1 MHRSKR
7 GCGGIP
13 RTGAMAQRTLA
24 SHRAEMRSEEMYY
37 FAGAEPLEKYVWSIQ
52 TGVVFFKPATAACT
66 FC

>member
-1 MHRSKR
+1 MRRSKR

-13 RTGAMAQRTLA
+13 GTYAVAQRALA
-24 SHRAEMRSEEMYY
+24 SHRAEMRSEMYY
-37 FAGAEPLEKYVWSIQ
+37 FVGAEPLEKYVWSIQ